1 MQIQNTENRFSNTNF
16 RAVKVLRT
24 ITKTAKD
31 KHDIV
36 EIYRL
41 SAKDKPFIKRCID
54 VTNGKDRSIPDN
66 ACAIYYD
73 EPKKTFRKFFNN
85 ILKPKFEDREQSFIA
100 IRNNNEIC
108 GVANIYDWGN
118 PGKITDFLVLR
129 DSRKSA
135 VKKGLLYTILKAGS
149 CKNELVINSANCN
162 TKAAI
167 FFKKHG
173 FYSPKEVTN
182 SLIIDSP
189 LTFNIQ
195 IKNLKKDKDVIIKNV
210 SDKNEYD
217 LQKVLDL
224 D

>member
-1 MQIQNTENRFSNTNF
+1 MQIQSTGNNFSNTNF
-16 RAVKVLRT
+16 KAVKVLRT
-24 ITKTAKD
+24 ITKAAKD
-31 KHDIV
+31 KQDII

-41 SAKDKPFIKRCID
+41 SPKDKPFIKRCID
-54 VTNGKDRSIPDN
+54 VTRGKDRSIPDN

-73 EPKKTFRKFFNN
+73 EPKKTFRNFFNN

-108 GVANIYDWGN
+108 GVANIYDWGK

-129 DSRKSA
+129 DSQKSA
-135 VKKGLLYTILKAGS
+135 VKKGLLYTILKACS
-149 CKNELVINSANCN
+149 RKNKLVVNSANCN
-162 TKAAI
+162 TKAAN

-173 FYSPKEVTN
+173 FSSSREVAN

-189 LTFNIQ
+189 LTFNMQ
-195 IKNLKKDKDVIIKNV
+195 MKNLKNDKDVIIKNV
-210 SDKNEYD
+210 ADKNKYD